1 MTLTQFIVET
11 IATIIELWLILST
24 VLGISGSKYSG
35 MEKQV
40 RIIISALG
48 LTVFVSVLNSF
59 QLFSFVT
66 VLSSVLL
73 ILFITKFLTDKS
85 TVLRAFATI
94 LVFLSIHA
102 VDYIV
107 LFVLG
112 MLTESPI
119 TNIYTFSVLF
129 EFGIQRCL
137 YLLIVKIIDLSLYTI
152 AKKHFSQLQLIP
164 QRHMTVLL
172 IMVTIAYGVMSALLS
187 LILSDSMAG
196 MQLAVIFSWL
206 FILLCVCATLCF
218 SYITAKYQEEKTQN
232 EMLAMCNSMME
243 KNYQR
248 LHASQQATARLIH
261 DFNHHLGA
269 LRELA
274 RQHESNE
281 ISEYIDSLLEIHYR
295 GLPMCKSGNDVIN
308 AIINYKVGQA
318 QEYHIK
324 FQYRIDVDVPPL
336 LHSVDLCSILANQI
350 DNAFDACKQIDDHS
364 QRIVDVHIWQNS
376 DNLFLF
382 QVMNKVECDPF
393 KQNPELQSTKTDNSH
408 PHGLGVKCIKD
419 TAEKY
424 NGALVNNYHDGR
436 FFSTVFLD
444 LNPNYRQ
451 EDEKC

>member
-1 MTLTQFIVET
+1 MNLAQFIVET
-11 IATIIELWLILST
+11 IATIIELWLVLST
-24 VLGISGSKYSG
+24 VLGIAGSKYRG
-35 MEKQV
+35 VNKQV

-48 LTVFVSVLNSF
+48 LTIFVSALNSF

-66 VLSSVLL
+66 ILASVLL
-73 ILFITKFLTDKS
+73 ILFISKFLTDKS

-94 LVFLSIHA
+94 HA

-107 LFVLG
+107 LFVFG

-119 TNIYTFSVLF
+119 TNTYTFSALF

-137 YLLIVKIIDLSLYTI
+137 YLLIVKIIDLSLYAI
-152 AKKHFSQLQLIP
+152 AKKHFSQLRLIP

-248 LHASQQATARLIH
+248 LHLSQQATARLIH

-274 RQHESNE
+274 RQNESNE

-336 LHSVDLCSILANQI
+336 LHPVDLCSILANQI

-393 KQNPELQSTKTDNSH
+393 KQNPELQSTKTDNSRT
-408 PHGLGVKCIKD
+408 HGLGVKCIKE

-444 LNPNYRQ
+444 LSPR
-451 EDEKC
+451 

>member
-1 MTLTQFIVET
+1 MNLAQFIVET
-11 IATIIELWLILST
+11 IATIIELWLVLST
-24 VLGISGSKYSG
+24 VLGIAGSKYRG
-35 MEKQV
+35 VNKQV

-48 LTVFVSVLNSF
+48 LTIFVSALNSF

-66 VLSSVLL
+66 ILASVLL
-73 ILFITKFLTDKS
+73 ILFISKFLTDKS

-94 LVFLSIHA
+94 LA

-107 LFVLG
+107 LFVFG

-119 TNIYTFSVLF
+119 TNTYTFSALF

-137 YLLIVKIIDLSLYTI
+137 YLLIVKIIDLSLYAI
-152 AKKHFSQLQLIP
+152 AKKHFSQLRLIP

-248 LHASQQATARLIH
+248 LHLSQQATARLIH

-274 RQHESNE
+274 RQNESNE

-336 LHSVDLCSILANQI
+336 LHPVDLCSILANQI

-393 KQNPELQSTKTDNSH
+393 KQNPELQSTKTDNSRT
-408 PHGLGVKCIKD
+408 HGLGVKCIKE

-444 LNPNYRQ
+444 LSPR
-451 EDEKC
+451 